1 MTRKRARED
10 AAATMVEEPTMLVM
24 MTMMA
29 PSNEYQ
35 NQMLAHPTTPSP
47 TWKLYHNPFYSP
59 SLNTHHLHCTP
70 TNHPPSL
77 ELATAM
83 NELDLAKALVEDLKA
98 EVELERRMRKR
109 AEAASKKLAREV
121 AEAREAGERAR
132 EEMERLKKEVEEER
146 RMLRMAE
153 VWREERVQMKMA
165 DARLLMEEKLAELA
179 GPKDANH
186 DNNQQLPP
194 PPIPSPS
201 PSPPPPTSSSSSTA
215 ANCLVLKQG
224 SCQRKG
230 SPESENPHIVRGI
243 KGYVEFPRVIRAV
256 SSRGKPMG
264 SKVECQK
271 AQLKL
276 LLRHRSPVA
285 VVAGANSVTVG

>member
-1 MTRKRARED
+1 ME
-10 AAATMVEEPTMLVM
+10 EEPMMLM
-24 MTMMA
+24 MMS

-35 NQMLAHPTTPSP
+35 NQMLAHPTTPAP

-59 SLNTHHLHCTP
+59 SLNTDHLHCTP
-70 TNHPPSL
+70 TNHPPSP
-77 ELATAM
+77 ELTTAM

-98 EVELERRMRKR
+98 EVELERRMRKK
-109 AEAASKKLAREV
+109 AEAASKKLERELV
-121 AEAREAGERAR
+121 EAWEAGDRAK

-179 GPKDANH
+179 GPKEAHDH
-186 DNNQQLPP
+186 DNDRQLPP
-194 PPIPSPS
+194 PPLPSPS
-201 PSPPPPTSSSSSTA
+201 PSPLPPTSFSSSTA
-215 ANCLVLKQG
+215 ENCSVLKQG

-256 SSRGKPMG
+256 SSRGRPMG

-285 VVAGANSVTVG
+285 VVAGVNSVTVG

>member
-1 MTRKRARED
+1 MRKRAREEE
-10 AAATMVEEPTMLVM
+10 AASMEEEPTMLM
-24 MTMMA
+24 MMMMMA

-47 TWKLYHNPFYSP
+47 TWRLYHNPFYSP
-59 SLNTHHLHCTP
+59 SLNTHHLHYTP
-70 TNHPPSL
+70 ANPPSL
-77 ELATAM
+77 ELTTIM

-98 EVELERRMRKR
+98 EVELERRMRKT
-109 AEAASKKLAREV
+109 AEAASKKLARELV
-121 AEAREAGERAR
+121 EAREAGETAK

-179 GPKDANH
+179 RPKEAHH
-186 DNNQQLPP
+186 DSQLIPP
-194 PPIPSPS
+194 PPL
-201 PSPPPPTSSSSSTA
+201 PSPPPPTPSSSSTT

-230 SPESENPHIVRGI
+230 SPESDNPHIVRGI

-256 SSRGKPMG
+256 SSRGRPMG

-285 VVAGANSVTVG
+285 VVAGVNSVTVG